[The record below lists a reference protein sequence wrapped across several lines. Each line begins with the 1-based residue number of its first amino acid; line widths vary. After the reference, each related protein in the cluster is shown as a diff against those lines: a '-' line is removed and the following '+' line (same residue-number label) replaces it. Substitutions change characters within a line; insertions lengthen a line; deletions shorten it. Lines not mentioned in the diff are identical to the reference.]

1 MLCSSYATSSQH
13 PAERAAFWRDT
24 NTRFF
29 GRLETQIDAA
39 DDFEAR
45 MRIYEVGALKVFRI
59 AGSAHR
65 VQRTRPGDDS
75 LSSEY
80 YKLVMRASGRGTL
93 DQCGRRVDLAP
104 GDWSLYDPRQPYEVV
119 SQGATDLLVVLI
131 PRHHLRS
138 FRFDQLHASACADP
152 RARGLY
158 SICSS
163 FLGSMS
169 EQIDGLP
176 DSVGASL
183 ADTVLGL
190 VTATLLADKEVED
203 GHRTPP
209 AVMRL
214 RVKQY
219 IHGHLADADLN
230 IETLA
235 REMRCSKRYLHLAFE
250 GENVTLDRYIWRAR
264 LERCRELLLSPG
276 RHSAASIAFACG
288 FNSYAHFCRAFKAH
302 FGASPRDFLRQ
313 ARSSRE
319 S

>member
-1 MLCSSYATSSQH
+1 MLCSAYATSSQH
-13 PAERAAFWRDT
+13 PADRAAYWRDT

-29 GRLETQIDAA
+29 GRLETQIDAV

-45 MRIYEVGALKVFRI
+45 MKVYDVGALKVFRI

-65 VQRTRPGDDS
+65 VRRSRPAEEP
-75 LSSEY
+75 LSTDY
-80 YKLVMRASGRGTL
+80 YKLVMRASGRGSL
-93 DQCGRRVDLAP
+93 EQCGRRVELAP
-104 GDWSLYDPRQPYEVV
+104 GDWSLYDPRLPYTVV

-158 SICSS
+158 SICAS
-163 FLGSMS
+163 FLGSMA
-169 EQIDGLP
+169 EQIDSLP
-176 DSVGASL
+176 DTVGTSI

-190 VTATLLADKEVED
+190 VTATLVADKEVED
-203 GHRTPP
+203 GQRTLP

-219 IHGHLADADLN
+219 INAHLADAELN
-230 IETLA
+230 IEMLA

-250 GENVTLDRYIWRAR
+250 GEEATLDRYIWRTR
-264 LERCRELLLSPG
+264 LERCREMFLSPG
-276 RHSAASIAFACG
+276 RQSAASIAYACG

-302 FGASPRDFLRQ
+302 FGISPRDFLRQ
-313 ARSSRE
+313 TRGN
-319 S
+319 